1 MLCEWNIQ
9 SKIKPTATLTL
20 KMFIK
25 GCYCTHTHNI
35 SFTQE
40 IVYILKILHWQKK
53 NKKIKKNS
61 GTEYLSLKELTP
73 EGSSKLISRDI
84 ICVWYI

>member
-9 SKIKPTATLTL
+9 SKMKPTATLTL

-40 IVYILKILHWQKK
+40 IVYILKILHWQK
-53 NKKIKKNS
+53 NKRK
-61 GTEYLSLKELTP
+61 
-73 EGSSKLISRDI
+73 
-84 ICVWYI
+84 